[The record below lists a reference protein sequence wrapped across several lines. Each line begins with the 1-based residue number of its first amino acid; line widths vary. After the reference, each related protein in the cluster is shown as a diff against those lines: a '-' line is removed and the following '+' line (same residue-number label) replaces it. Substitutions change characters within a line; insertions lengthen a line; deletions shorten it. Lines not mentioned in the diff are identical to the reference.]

1 MKGKSIILAGGSGG
15 LGASVA
21 ELLAERG
28 AIPIIG
34 CKRNRERADAL
45 AKTIFDKYQ
54 VIAPVVVGDILQEDV
69 RQELIAKAGEAGVL
83 YGMVPLVGQPARVP
97 IASATE
103 QDLIESMRENFIGP
117 VLLARDFAAA
127 LAGADGAVVFVS
139 TMQGVAV
146 FAGSTVYAAP
156 KSALIH
162 TARILAKEWPIRVNV
177 VAPGV
182 NDAGMAQQSIRGG
195 KYNVFL
201 EKGLIPRFG
210 RPSDVARAIAFFLEP
225 DCYVTGQI
233 LTVDGGL
240 TVKM

>member
-34 CKRNRERADAL
+34 CRRNRERADAL
-45 AKTIFDKYQ
+45 AKTIFDKHQ
-54 VIAPVVVGDILQEDV
+54 IKAPVVVGDILQEDV

-139 TMQGVAV
+139 TMQGVAA

-240 TVKM
+240 SVKM